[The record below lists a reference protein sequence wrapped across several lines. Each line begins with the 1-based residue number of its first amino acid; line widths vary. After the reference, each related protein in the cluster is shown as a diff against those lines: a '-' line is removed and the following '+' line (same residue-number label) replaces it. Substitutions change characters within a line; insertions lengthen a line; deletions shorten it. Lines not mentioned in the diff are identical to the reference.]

1 MNLMRLCIV
10 CFFSILF
17 ISCKSIYSTTDFN
30 LAKTPKAPNYA
41 NVLSWAC
48 LPKKYPISLE
58 MVTEKYEEKDADVF
72 YLYPTL
78 LLDKKDNSWN
88 ANIWNKEYRNEVISK
103 AILYQASAW
112 VKSANLYAPFY
123 RQTHYRI
130 FDERYTS
137 QGKQAWEVAYIDVK
151 RSFKYYLKNYNKGKP
166 IIIASHSQG
175 SLHAKRLIKEFFDG
189 KPLQNQLVGA
199 YLIGTSIEKDEFENI
214 KPMSYAEE
222 IGGFVSWNS
231 FKYGKFPKKYES
243 WFKGSISSN
252 PITWN
257 KEKEGNI
264 LLHKG
269 LLFQNK
275 KIYPKSVSVKVVDGL
290 LWTTLPKVPNRF
302 LMSYIKNYHFADIN
316 LFWKD
321 IEQNS
326 ILRVKNWL
334 KENKK

>member
-1 MNLMRLCIV
+1 MRIYIV
-10 CFFSILF
+10 CLLSILI

-48 LPKKYPISLE
+48 FPKKYPVSLE
-58 MVTEKYEEKDADVF
+58 RVTEKYEKKDADVF

-103 AILYQASAW
+103 AIFYQASAW

-137 QGKQAWEVAYIDVK
+137 QGEQAWEIAYLDIK
-151 RSFKYYLKNYNKGKP
+151 SSFKYYLKNYNKGKP

-175 SLHAKRLIKEFFDG
+175 SLHAKRLIQDFFDG
-189 KPLQNQLVGA
+189 KPLQKQLVGA
-199 YLIGTSIEKDEFENI
+199 YLIGTSIKKNEFNNI
-214 KPMSYAEE
+214 KPMNYAGE

-231 FKYGKFPKKYES
+231 YKYGKFPEKYES
-243 WFKGSISSN
+243 WFKGSVSSN

-257 KEKEGNI
+257 KEKEGKI
-264 LLHKG
+264 LFHKG
-269 LLFQNK
+269 LLYEDK
-275 KIYPKSVSVKVVDGL
+275 KIYPQSVSVKVLDGL
-290 LWTTLPKVPNRF
+290 LWTTLPKVPKRF
-302 LMSYIKNYHFADIN
+302 LMSYIKSYHFADIN

-321 IEQNS
+321 IEENS
-326 ILRVKNWL
+326 ILRVNNWL
-334 KENKK
+334 KEYRK